1 MKEADPAAGRSACD
15 EVAADEARELSSWMD
30 CPSRREF
37 SNIDVA
43 SPWGEPGNISEFD
56 VDIVGL
62 KPPSEAVLDAGKFS
76 YMPLPPGDC
85 PVDAALV
92 AAAAAAETEV
102 DPRSDLPTLQ
112 VVLGDGP
119 CPLVGVAERLEKRDA
134 NRATFPLPPPPPP
147 PDFDG
152 VDAEATLAA
161 PLTGAAD
168 RATPGDDEAA
178 AAVP

>member
-62 KPPSEAVLDAGKFS
+62 ETPSEAVLDAGKFS
-76 YMPLPPGDC
+76 
-85 PVDAALV
+85 
-92 AAAAAAETEV
+92 
-102 DPRSDLPTLQ
+102 
-112 VVLGDGP
+112 
-119 CPLVGVAERLEKRDA
+119 
-134 NRATFPLPPPPPP
+134 
-147 PDFDG
+147 
-152 VDAEATLAA
+152 
-161 PLTGAAD
+161 
-168 RATPGDDEAA
+168 
-178 AAVP
+178 

>member
-1 MKEADPAAGRSACD
+1 MKDADPAAGRSACD

-43 SPWGEPGNISEFD
+43 SPCGEPGKIPEFV

-62 KPPSEAVLDAGKFS
+62 ETPSEAVLDAGKFP
-76 YMPLPPGDC
+76 YMPTPPGDC
-85 PVDAALV
+85 PVDV
-92 AAAAAAETEV
+92 AAAAAAETEE
-102 DPRSDLPTLQ
+102 DPRSDLPTL

-119 CPLVGVAERLEKRDA
+119 CPLEGVAERPEKRDA